1 MARGMRFVDE
11 ALLHVRSGR
20 GGDGCVSFLRE
31 KYVPR
36 GGPDGGDGGR
46 GGHVILVAE
55 PQITTLLDIGR
66 SRSYRAKSGQPGKG
80 ASCTGRSGSDLRIP
94 LPVGTVVRDRE
105 TGELIIDL
113 DTPGIEFIVA
123 EGGKG
128 GRGNEGFATSTHQ
141 TPREWTPGEEG
152 VELELSLELKLVA
165 DVGLLGLPNA
175 GKSTFLS
182 RVSAAH
188 PRIAD
193 YPFTTL
199 APQLGIVELDTERRI
214 VVADIPG
221 IIEGAHEGVG
231 LGLDFL
237 RHLERTRILLH
248 LLDPHGRDLA
258 GLVHDHRVIRVELR
272 QYSDVFDTR
281 PKLTVL
287 NKSDLVPD
295 EEREPMR
302 VALQKELGE
311 PVAWISGVGGAGIPR
326 VLEALWKRIQAVL
339 AAESADSGEGDP
351 SPESA

>member
-20 GGDGCVSFLRE
+20 GGDGCVSFRRE

-46 GGHVILVAE
+46 GGHVILVADS
-55 PQITTLLDIGR
+55 QISTLLDNGR
-66 SRSYRAKSGQPGKG
+66 ARFYRARSGQQGG
-80 ASCTGRSGSDLRIP
+80 GSSCTGRSGDDLRIP
-94 LPVGTVVRDRE
+94 LPVGTVVRERE
-105 TGELIIDL
+105 SGSLVVDL
-113 DTPGIEFIVA
+113 DRPGLEFVVA
-123 EGGKG
+123 EGGEG
-128 GRGNEGFATSTHQ
+128 GRGNEGFKTATHQ
-141 TPREWTPGEEG
+141 APREWTPGGEPIER
-152 VELELSLELKLVA
+152 ELSLELKLVA

-199 APQLGIVELDTERRI
+199 APQLGIVELDAERRI

-221 IIEGAHEGVG
+221 IIEGAHQGVG

-237 RHLERTRILLH
+237 RHLERTRVLLH
-248 LLDPHGRDLA
+248 LLDPHGRDLDT
-258 GLVHDHRVIRVELR
+258 LLHEHLVIREELR
-272 QYSDVFDTR
+272 QYSSVFETR

-287 NKSDLVPD
+287 NKADLVAE
-295 EEREPMR
+295 EEREPLR
-302 VALQKELGE
+302 QELQRRLGE
-311 PVAWISGVGGAGIPR
+311 PVAWISGVSGHGIPR
-326 VLEALWKRIQAVL
+326 VLEALWKRIPAVL
-339 AAESADSGEGDP
+339 DP
-351 SPESA
+351 EAGVEPS